1 MIQFQ
6 FSSND
11 PECNTILLYGKNI
24 CFSFKCFISNKDMKL
39 QNKEKRYIEANEPHS
54 KLKQRGKIIT
64 MLQRLKTK
72 LNSKVLKQF
81 FNQSAQS

>member
-1 MIQFQ
+1 MQYD
-6 FSSND
+6 SSLWKKYM
-11 PECNTILLYGKNI
+11 LL
-24 CFSFKCFISNKDMKL
+24 FKCFISNKYMKF